1 MHRRFLIYHK
11 CFWLIAVLLAG
22 SWAFAADGVKVG
34 LRKQLLVDD
43 WVVAEKRGMVR
54 ELVEKYAEFAG
65 LYPMVVATGG
75 DAELLFEDYNLMD
88 RIVPDL
94 TLRGIAL
101 ALQTHAQ
108 KAES

>member
-54 ELVEKYAEFAG
+54 ERGA
-65 LYPMVVATGG
+65 VVKQNGG
-75 DAELLFEDYNLMD
+75 KQIFEGHFYGTLLPLSRLPYCPCG
-88 RIVPDL
+88 R
-94 TLRGIAL
+94 
-101 ALQTHAQ
+101 
-108 KAES
+108 S